1 MALYSVSAGDL
12 VAVSGDW
19 FDFSGWIRV
28 RISRSINH
36 QNGCDSNSQN
46 SAFSQLLENS
56 APENPEISLKVPSP
70 LDPDS
75 NPRFPPQD
83 TISWCEGNSLAQYIV
98 AGQAFFSARPQDMG
112 AIFGPKSFGNL
123 NIKHLRELNFFR
135 GDFGPKSRPSVNP
148 KPKKKCHLVV
158 SPEAAGPATRKEVGI
173 VQSSP

>member
-1 MALYSVSAGDL
+1 MIWWLFPVIGSIFRAGSECGFQDL
-12 VAVSGDW
+12 STIKMDA
-19 FDFSGWIRV
+19 IQTLK
-28 RISRSINH
+28 I
-36 QNGCDSNSQN
+36 QL
-46 SAFSQLLENS
+46 FSQLLENS

-148 KPKKKCHLVV
+148 KPKKKCHLAV